1 MLLPHP
7 FSISIETSLHYFL
20 IDNYLSFGM
29 SLVSIRSV
37 YFLYLILWAVYVC
50 FHVFS
55 VSLLSVY
62 YPYLKPW
69 AVFVWLTTVYFWF
82 IFRIFSVYDLAPV
95 CFLSHSKGE
104 EYLSFI
110 WYHLIF
116 YLISFDFNSIKQIL
130 LDCLLAIFFK
140 CPLVWEKYFYYF
152 GL

>member
-1 MLLPHP
+1 MVFSHP
-7 FSISIETSLHYFL
+7 FSISIKTPLHYYFL

-29 SLVSIRSV
+29 SLVSIWSI

-69 AVFVWLTTVYFWF
+69 TVFVWLTTVYFWY

-95 CFLSHSKGE
+95 CFFYFIQKGKNIW
-104 EYLSFI
+104 SFI
-110 WYHLIF
+110 WYHWIF
-116 YLISFDFNSIKQIL
+116 HLVSFDFISIK
-130 LDCLLAIFFK
+130 
-140 CPLVWEKYFYYF
+140 
-152 GL
+152 